1 MDSLGEVT
9 SFLLYY
15 YGCIYRGL
23 LHTKF
28 MFTTLHTPLSQPWDV
43 VEITILFYNKETRQ
57 RKVNDLPAQGPTVS
71 KW

>member
-1 MDSLGEVT
+1 
-9 SFLLYY
+9 
-15 YGCIYRGL
+15 
-23 LHTKF
+23 
-28 MFTTLHTPLSQPWDV
+28 V